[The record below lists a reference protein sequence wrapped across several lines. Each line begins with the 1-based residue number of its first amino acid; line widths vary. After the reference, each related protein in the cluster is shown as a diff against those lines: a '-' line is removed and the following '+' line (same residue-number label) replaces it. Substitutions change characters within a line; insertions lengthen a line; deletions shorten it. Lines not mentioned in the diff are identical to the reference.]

1 MKTDQLLHHLAM
13 STWRLCAPLA
23 LCCAPAM
30 AQAQLNDTGLISC
43 YNTTAI
49 TGTVAPSTPAPEQTG
64 FEGQDCT
71 RGASAANA
79 LGFMTKVGASTIPGR
94 DYSKIGNDG
103 SVLAADATLGSAAG
117 DWACTRD
124 NNTGLVWEVK
134 VNDAAHLRH
143 LGHEY
148 TWYDTDA
155 SSNGGNAGTQAGTG
169 CNGTLAG
176 CNTTAFRDAVNA
188 QAGGLCG
195 AIDWR
200 VPSLG
205 ELQSLLDRQRRSGA
219 AAALL
224 DNAYFPNSAYGGAF
238 TARYR
243 ARETCARTLANA
255 WLVDFSSGQA
265 LDFFPK
271 SAAYHVQLVR
281 GGI

>member
-1 MKTDQLLHHLAM
+1 MKPDQLLHHLAI
-13 STWRLCAPLA
+13 STRRLCALLA
-23 LCCAPAM
+23 LCCTSAV
-30 AQAQLNDTGLISC
+30 AQAQLNDTGLVTC
-43 YNTTAI
+43 YNATTM
-49 TGTVAPSTPAPEQTG
+49 TGTVAPSTPAPEQPG

-79 LGFMTKVGASTIPGR
+79 LGLMTKVGSSSIPGR

-103 SVLAADATLGSAAG
+103 SVLAANATLGSAAG

-124 NNTGLVWEVK
+124 NITGLIWEVK
-134 VNDAAHLRH
+134 VNDAAQLRH
-143 LGHEY
+143 LSHEY

-155 SSNGGNAGTQAGTG
+155 SSNGGNAGIQAGAG
-169 CNGTLAG
+169 CNGTLAN

-224 DNAYFPNSAYGGAF
+224 DNAYFPNTAYGGAF
-238 TARYR
+238 TGRYR
-243 ARETCARTLANA
+243 ARETSARTRANA
-255 WLVDFSSGQA
+255 WVLDFSNGQA
-265 LDFFPK
+265 LDFFAK
-271 SAAYHVQLVR
+271 SVAYPVLLVR